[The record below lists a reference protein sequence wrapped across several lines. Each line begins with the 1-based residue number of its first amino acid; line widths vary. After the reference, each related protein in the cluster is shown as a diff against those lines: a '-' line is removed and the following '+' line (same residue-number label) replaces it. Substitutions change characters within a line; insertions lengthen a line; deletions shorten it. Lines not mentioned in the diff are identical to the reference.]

1 MHGIDK
7 ALHAA
12 ARYLFISFLAAST
25 FVFAQYPGPVSES
38 PGATQPSPAPN
49 PSGWKRV
56 GSAQVYTPDQAH
68 MPDQGASANQY
79 PQYLQNQYPQNQYPQ
94 NQSGD
99 QSQPPPPPQQPAY
112 NQQPNYNPQS
122 NQAPPPPPVP
132 ASLTIQQGTYVT
144 VRVNEMLSSDK
155 NQPGDAFTAI
165 LEQPV
170 VVNGVVVAEPGQ
182 TLGGR
187 VVSAEKHSVGK
198 PGRLGIQLTNM
209 TLVDGQQVP
218 INTQFISRHGPS
230 TPGGEQVGTVAA
242 TTGIGAA
249 IGAAADWGTGAAI
262 GAGAGAAAGL
272 IGVLVTRNH
281 ASVIY
286 PEQVLTF
293 RLEAPVTISTEHG
306 PQAFRYIQP
315 NEYDRPNDNGPAPG
329 PAYGTAAPPPYYGY
343 SASYGY
349 PYAYPY
355 YGYGYG
361 YPYWGP
367 SFAFYYSP
375 GFWWGGHWYGHGYHG
390 RGWNV
395 HGYAGGHSFESH
407 GTIAHGY
414 GGGSVSVHG
423 GGHR

>member
-1 MHGIDK
+1 
-7 ALHAA
+7 
-12 ARYLFISFLAAST
+12 
-25 FVFAQYPGPVSES
+25 
-38 PGATQPSPAPN
+38 
-49 PSGWKRV
+49 
-56 GSAQVYTPDQAH
+56 
-68 MPDQGASANQY
+68 
-79 PQYLQNQYPQNQYPQ
+79 YLQNQYPQNQYPQ

-218 INTQFISRHGPS
+218 INTQFISQHGPS

-272 IGVLVTRNH
+272 I
-281 ASVIY
+281 
-286 PEQVLTF
+286 
-293 RLEAPVTISTEHG
+293 
-306 PQAFRYIQP
+306 
-315 NEYDRPNDNGPAPG
+315 
-329 PAYGTAAPPPYYGY
+329 
-343 SASYGY
+343 
-349 PYAYPY
+349 
-355 YGYGYG
+355 
-361 YPYWGP
+361 
-367 SFAFYYSP
+367 
-375 GFWWGGHWYGHGYHG
+375 
-390 RGWNV
+390 
-395 HGYAGGHSFESH
+395 
-407 GTIAHGY
+407 
-414 GGGSVSVHG
+414 
-423 GGHR
+423 

>member
-1 MHGIDK
+1 MHGIGSK
-7 ALHAA
+7 TLPVA
-12 ARYLFISFLAAST
+12 ARYLSIGFLAAST
-25 FVFAQYPGPVSES
+25 FAFAQDTGPAS
-38 PGATQPSPAPN
+38 QPN

-56 GSAQVYTPDQAH
+56 GSAQVYTPNQS
-68 MPDQGASANQY
+68 ASANQY
-79 PQYLQNQYPQNQYPQ
+79 PQYPQ

-99 QSQPPPPPQQPAY
+99 PNQPPPPPQQPNY
-112 NQQPNYNPQS
+112 NQPPNYSQQN

-132 ASLTIQQGTYVT
+132 ASLTIPQGTYVT
-144 VRVNEMLSSDK
+144 ARVNEMLSSDK
-155 NQPGDAFTAI
+155 NQPGDAFTAT
-165 LEQPV
+165 LEQPI

-187 VVSAEKHSVGK
+187 VVSADKHSVGT

-209 TLVDGQQVP
+209 TLVDGQQVS
-218 INTQFISRHGPS
+218 INTQFISRRGGS

-286 PEQVLTF
+286 PEQALTF
-293 RLEAPVTISTEHG
+293 RLEAPVTISTENG
-306 PQAFRYIQP
+306 QQAFRYIQP
-315 NEYDRPNDNGPAPG
+315 NEYDRPQDNGPAPG
-329 PAYGTAAPPPYYGY
+329 PAYGTAAPPPPYYGY
-343 SASYGY
+343 GAYYGY

-355 YGYGYG
+355 YGYG

-375 GFWWGGHWYGHGYHG
+375 GFWWGGHWYGHGYYGHG
-390 RGWNV
+390 YYGHGYYGHGGNG
-395 HGYAGGHSFESH
+395 HGYAGGHSFQSH
-407 GTIAHGY
+407 GAVAGGH
-414 GGGSVSVHG
+414 GGGGFAGHG